1 MGTQA
6 VLLFIVMETKLKIS
20 KELVDFFWLDFM
32 LKGQIKVGSKSP
44 FEGTAFLM
52 VNPKWKLL
60 ITSQVSE
67 IFEKIKVYPQKKSNI
82 NSFNYVFGLEWT
94 KL

>member
-1 MGTQA
+1 
-6 VLLFIVMETKLKIS
+6 
-20 KELVDFFWLDFM
+20 M
-32 LKGQIKVGSKSP
+32 LKGYIEVRSKSP
-44 FEGTAFLM
+44 FEGTAFLIA
-52 VNPKWKLL
+52 NLKWKLL
-60 ITSQVSE
+60 VTSQVSE